1 MKALLGTLLLVNV
14 ALLLWSMGQREF
26 VNDKHAPAPEFH
38 PELME
43 LLPSEM
49 SRSLAKVT
57 VEPTGEVISSND
69 DQDVLDSGQVIPG
82 PVDDARTDTAVA
94 ETSLDEATHSS
105 TETGDELTEVIAGQ
119 CMMIGPYL
127 TILDRDRAGRQLQ
140 DMKVNF
146 SESKDPQGR
155 LLGYRVYQGPFSTE
169 VEVSRAKRRLEKQG
183 VKDLYL
189 MNEGY
194 NRRYISL
201 GFFSNERSANEFM
214 KNFTA
219 QGIES
224 KQRLEYTT
232 YYWLIVSDIDAIKK
246 LRGKDAMPIPSGISK
261 TIQAC
266 PSSDSG

>member
-14 ALLLWSMGQREF
+14 ALLLWNMGQREF
-26 VNDKHAPAPEFH
+26 VNDKHAPAAEFH

-43 LLPSEM
+43 LLPPEQ

-57 VEPTGEVISSND
+57 VEATGEVISSND
-69 DQDVLDSGQVIPG
+69 EQAALQSGQVVPG
-82 PVDDARTDTAVA
+82 PIDDAGTGTAVA
-94 ETSLDEATHSS
+94 ETSLDKASHSS
-105 TETGDELTEVIAGQ
+105 TEAGDESTDVIAGQ

-189 MNEGY
+189 MNEGH

-201 GFFSNERSANEFM
+201 GFFSNKRSASEFM
-214 KNFTA
+214 KNFTV

-246 LRGKDAMPIPSGISK
+246 LTGIDAMPIPPGISK
-261 TIQAC
+261 TIKTC
-266 PSSDSG
+266 PGSATE

>member
-14 ALLLWSMGQREF
+14 ALLLWNMGQREF
-26 VNDKHAPAPEFH
+26 VNDKHAPATEFH

-43 LLPSEM
+43 LLPPEK
-49 SRSLAKVT
+49 SRPFAKVT
-57 VEPTGEVISSND
+57 VETTGEVISSSD
-69 DQDVLDSGQVIPG
+69 DQAALESD
-82 PVDDARTDTAVA
+82 PVTPQTIDDDRTGTVVA
-94 ETSLDEATHSS
+94 ETSVNDVSQSPSEA
-105 TETGDELTEVIAGQ
+105 GDELADVNAGQ
-119 CMMIGPYL
+119 CMLIGPYK

-155 LLGYRVYQGPFSTE
+155 LLGYRVYQGPFSTQ

-201 GFFSNERSANEFM
+201 GFFSNERSASEFM
-214 KNFTA
+214 KNFTK
-219 QGIES
+219 QRIES
-224 KQRLEYTT
+224 KQRLEYETH
-232 YYWLIVSDIDAIKK
+232 YWLIISDIDAIKK
-246 LRGKDAMPIPSGISK
+246 LRGKNAMPIPQGISK
-261 TIQAC
+261 TIKAC
-266 PSSDSG
+266 PGNDAG